1 MTQSSEMRMEERSG
15 GANAI
20 TVLDGVLT
28 ALLGVVLIVAPMFA
42 LMRTP
47 DAVGAFVIQASA
59 LYFLGHGLLLIAL
72 AFVEQEGWGLRAAAG
87 VIGGLAGISLL
98 GAELAGVTD
107 PATRA
112 YLFGAI
118 GILVGILTLMAAM
131 RLGDFGGGAVA
142 LFCLAFG
149 IGVVGLAWLGFG
161 AAFALFIFGILGISA
176 GASGILGPRMS
187 QKK

>member
-1 MTQSSEMRMEERSG
+1 MSQSSEMRMEERSG

-47 DAVGAFVIQASA
+47 DAVGSFVIQASA

-87 VIGGLAGISLL
+87 VIGGLAGIALL
-98 GAELAGVTD
+98 GTQLAGVAE
-107 PATRA
+107 PSTRA

-118 GILVGILTLMAAM
+118 GIVVGILSLTASM
-131 RLGDFGGGAVA
+131 RVGDSGGSSIA
-142 LFCLAFG
+142 LFCLVFG
-149 IGVVGLAWLGFG
+149 IGIVGLAFLGFG
-161 AAFALFIFGILGISA
+161 AAFALFIFGILGIAA
-176 GASGILGPRMS
+176 GASGIVGPWMS
-187 QKK
+187 RRT